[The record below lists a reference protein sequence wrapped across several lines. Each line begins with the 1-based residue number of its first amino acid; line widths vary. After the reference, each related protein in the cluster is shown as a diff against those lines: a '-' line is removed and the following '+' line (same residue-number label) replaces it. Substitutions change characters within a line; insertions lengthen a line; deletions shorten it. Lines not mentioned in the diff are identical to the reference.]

1 MTERQGTPPR
11 KRLLI
16 RTWGCQMN
24 VYDSA
29 RMADVLAPLGYA
41 PTEVAEEADMVIL
54 NTCHI
59 REKATEKV
67 FSDLGRLREAKAARG
82 GEIIVAVG
90 GCVAQAEGAEITA
103 RAAAEAQWEQ
113 QRADLVA
120 AFVRHG
126 EFPVKRI
133 LDVGCGLGLMRGAL
147 LEHFPKASY
156 TGLEVSDYLCR
167 TYGWVQGSA
176 ATFTSPQPFD
186 LVVCYDVLQYLT
198 AREAG
203 AALRNLATLCAGV
216 LHFGVLTTEDWELY
230 CDRTNTDRNVHIRPG
245 SWYRRRLA
253 PAFINAG
260 SGMFVRR
267 GAPIHLWELDQVEV
281 LRSRRAG

>member
-1 MTERQGTPPR
+1 MLAAVPRSKPERFDAGFYRRFYLNPRTRVVTRTEMTR
-11 KRLLI
+11 
-16 RTWGCQMN
+16 
-24 VYDSA
+24 
-29 RMADVLAPLGYA
+29 
-41 PTEVAEEADMVIL
+41 
-54 NTCHI
+54 
-59 REKATEKV
+59 
-67 FSDLGRLREAKAARG
+67 
-82 GEIIVAVG
+82 
-90 GCVAQAEGAEITA
+90 
-103 RAAAEAQWEQ
+103 
-113 QRADLVA
+113 RADLVA

-133 LDVGCGLGLMRGAL
+133 LDVGCGLGLMRAAL

-167 TYGWVQGSA
+167 TYGWEQGSA
-176 ATFTSPQPFD
+176 ATFTSPRPYD
-186 LVVCYDVLQYLT
+186 LVVCYDVLQYLA

-203 AALRNLATLCAGV
+203 AALRNLGTLCAGV

-230 CDRTNTDRNVHIRPG
+230 CDRANTDRHVHIRPG

-260 SGMFVRR
+260 SGMFVLR

>member
-1 MTERQGTPPR
+1 M
-11 KRLLI
+11 
-16 RTWGCQMN
+16 
-24 VYDSA
+24 
-29 RMADVLAPLGYA
+29 LAAVRRSKPEKFDAGFYRRFYLD
-41 PTEVAEEADMVIL
+41 PKTRVVTRAEM
-54 NTCHI
+54 
-59 REKATEKV
+59 
-67 FSDLGRLREAKAARG
+67 GR
-82 GEIIVAVG
+82 
-90 GCVAQAEGAEITA
+90 
-103 RAAAEAQWEQ
+103 
-113 QRADLVA
+113 RADLIA

-133 LDVGCGLGLMRGAL
+133 LDVGCGLGLMRAAL

-156 TGLEVSDYLCR
+156 TGLEVSEYLCR

-176 ATFTSPQPFD
+176 ATFRSPAPFD

-203 AALRNLATLCAGV
+203 AALRNLGTLCAGV

-230 CDRTNTDRNVHIRPG
+230 CDRSNTDRNVHIRPG

-253 PAFINAG
+253 PDFINAG

>member
-1 MTERQGTPPR
+1 MTR
-11 KRLLI
+11 
-16 RTWGCQMN
+16 
-24 VYDSA
+24 
-29 RMADVLAPLGYA
+29 
-41 PTEVAEEADMVIL
+41 
-54 NTCHI
+54 
-59 REKATEKV
+59 
-67 FSDLGRLREAKAARG
+67 
-82 GEIIVAVG
+82 
-90 GCVAQAEGAEITA
+90 
-103 RAAAEAQWEQ
+103 
-113 QRADLVA
+113 RADLVA

-133 LDVGCGLGLMRGAL
+133 LDVGCGLGLMRAAL

-167 TYGWVQGSA
+167 KYGWEQGSA
-176 ATFTSPQPFD
+176 ATFSSPRPYD
-186 LVVCYDVLQYLT
+186 LVVCYDVLQYLVP
-198 AREAG
+198 REAA
-203 AALRNLATLCAGV
+203 AALRNLGTLCAGV

-230 CDRTNTDRNVHIRPG
+230 CDRANTDRHVHIRPG

>member
-1 MTERQGTPPR
+1 MLAAVPNSKPEKFDAGFYRRFYLNPRTRVVTRAEMTR
-11 KRLLI
+11 
-16 RTWGCQMN
+16 
-24 VYDSA
+24 
-29 RMADVLAPLGYA
+29 
-41 PTEVAEEADMVIL
+41 
-54 NTCHI
+54 
-59 REKATEKV
+59 
-67 FSDLGRLREAKAARG
+67 
-82 GEIIVAVG
+82 
-90 GCVAQAEGAEITA
+90 
-103 RAAAEAQWEQ
+103 
-113 QRADLVA
+113 RADLIA

-126 EFPVKRI
+126 EFRVRSI
-133 LDVGCGLGLMRGAL
+133 LDVGCGLGLMRSAL

-167 TYGWVQGSA
+167 KYGWEQGSA
-176 ATFTSPQPFD
+176 ATFTRPRPFD

-198 AREAG
+198 SREAA
-203 AALRNLATLCAGV
+203 AALRNLARLCRGV
-216 LHFGVLTTEDWELY
+216 LHFGALTTEDWELY
-230 CDRTNTDRNVHIRPG
+230 CDRTTTDRNVHIRPG